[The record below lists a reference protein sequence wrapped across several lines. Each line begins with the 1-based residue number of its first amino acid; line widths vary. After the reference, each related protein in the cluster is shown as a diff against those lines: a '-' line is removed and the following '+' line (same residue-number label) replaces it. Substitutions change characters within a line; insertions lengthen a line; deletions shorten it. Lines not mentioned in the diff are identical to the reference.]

1 MLLASQAGS
10 FVIRTRE
17 VVLPG
22 PNQVSAECRYC
33 SLVCVWGLA
42 HGSHQPILT
51 GLPGQ
56 EEQENMGGPS
66 AAGGHHR
73 ALSGCTAGMN
83 GLFTLLLSPH
93 QHPSSFLPLTAPC
106 GASLKELGTSVSE

>member
-22 PNQVSAECRYC
+22 PNQGQLSAGTAPWPVFGVWPMGTT
-33 SLVCVWGLA
+33 SLSSL
-42 HGSHQPILT
+42 

-56 EEQENMGGPS
+56 EE
-66 AAGGHHR
+66 
-73 ALSGCTAGMN
+73 
-83 GLFTLLLSPH
+83 
-93 QHPSSFLPLTAPC
+93 
-106 GASLKELGTSVSE
+106 